1 MTEQGYICFGRFSL
15 YLINFLQIIAFV
27 LTPVAYFIIF
37 ANLLRSFF
45 NEIKWVHD
53 HSQNVIGSQWLS
65 VLLLAVVLL
74 PMIIKKKIEELKIA
88 GVILFIGVS
97 MFIVLL
103 FLLKVIDGSELEHVD
118 TSFDTLWLTTFDMHF
133 VSSLSTAFVAY
144 GFQSAFFPIFNSLK
158 KDPRDSVMY
167 MKGMKFTFFG
177 MGF

>member
-1 MTEQGYICFGRFSL
+1 MTELGYICFGRFSL

-37 ANLLRSFF
+37 AGLLKSFF
-45 NEIKWVHD
+45 NEIKWVNE

-65 VLLLAVVLL
+65 VLILAVILL
-74 PMIIKKKIEELKIA
+74 PMIIKRKIEELKIA
-88 GVILFIGVS
+88 GVILFVGVS
-97 MFIVLL
+97 MFIFLL
-103 FLLKVIDGSELEHVD
+103 FILKVVDGSKLGDVSTD
-118 TSFDTLWLTTFDMHF
+118 FDELWLTNFDMNF
-133 VSSLSTAFVAY
+133 ISSLSTAFVAY